1 MAAVG
6 LLIIRVFIGISMI
19 AHGYPKLTSTERW
32 EWLGSQMIHIGINF
46 GYEIFG
52 FLAGF
57 VETIGGLFFLA
68 GLFFRPSCIA
78 LVFTMFIAMM
88 YHVNQGDPYSAT
100 SHSLELLAVFLG
112 FAFIGP
118 GKYAIKK

>member
-1 MAAVG
+1 MAAAG
-6 LLIIRVFIGISMI
+6 LLIIRIFVGISMI
-19 AHGYPKLTSTERW
+19 AHGYPKLTDTDRW
-32 EWLGSQMIHIGINF
+32 EWLGSQMVHVGVNF
-46 GYEIFG
+46 GYEVFG

-57 VETIGGLFFLA
+57 AETIGGLFFLI

-88 YHVNQGDPYSAT
+88 YHINQGDPYNST
-100 SHSLELLAVFLG
+100 SHSLELLGVFLG
-112 FAFIGP
+112 FALIGP